1 MTTAVNTLDQS
12 GGGALNASGRL
23 PGLTGGDVLPA
34 WLAEPR
40 IAPAATNDRIDLK
53 FLIGIFRRRSGLF
66 VAVLGGSLAIGA
78 VITALSPRIYVAH
91 ADVTLNSKTAS
102 IAPTSTNDRT
112 PEQQA
117 PTDAFVDTQVAQVT
131 STDNMNAVIDRLGL
145 DKDPHIIAEAG
156 HVAPRLAT
164 IETLRKHINVQRI
177 GSTYDIGITY
187 DSHDAAQAAAIA
199 NAFAEQFTRGAL
211 ASKRDAAR
219 QTTGLISA
227 RLDQL
232 RSQALADS
240 AAEQNYRIAHNLLS
254 ANQGTLTEQEISS
267 YNQDMARARAEQA
280 EDAARL
286 DAARHQMAGGGI
298 GGDGVG
304 ETLASPAIAALRAQQ
319 ATAAGELASL
329 QARYGALHPDV
340 IKARATLH
348 AIDEQVAG
356 ETRRVISGLES
367 KSLASNQRLAS
378 LSGSLNHSRGTLAV
392 SNSAKTGLQ
401 DLEKRSE
408 TSNALYESYLNR
420 YKELTAREGTE
431 QADAEMLH
439 PAPVPLVP
447 DSPHVMINLI
457 LSLAIGLGLGVAA
470 AFLAELN
477 YSGITTGDDIEQ
489 RLGVRYL
496 GSVPSLASVAARG
509 TKRSP
514 VDALIDNP
522 RSAFAESFRSLR
534 ASIAMNTTNAK
545 VIAITSSL
553 PDEGK
558 TTTSICLARSMAAS
572 GDRVLLIDCDLRR
585 QGVSEFVADRE
596 SRPGLV
602 EVLRGEAEL
611 DDAIAIDAATGLAIL
626 PVSPD
631 ATGAPEL
638 LTGTEMDRL
647 LELAR
652 MRYHAVII
660 DTAPVLPIADARLVL
675 GKADASVFVVRWRK
689 TPDSAL
695 RAALRLLPGNRV
707 QLAGVALTRVD
718 MHKQARFG
726 YGEDAFYQSYRRY
739 YS

>member
-1 MTTAVNTLDQS
+1 MTTAVNTLDQN
-12 GGGALNASGRL
+12 GVGALRA
-23 PGLTGGDVLPA
+23 PGDVLPA

-40 IAPAATNDRIDLK
+40 IAPAASSDRIDLK
-53 FLIGIFRRRSGLF
+53 FLVGIFRRRSGLF
-66 VAVLGGSLAIGA
+66 ITVLGGSLAIGA
-78 VITALSPRIYVAH
+78 VITVLSPRVYVAH
-91 ADVTLNSKTAS
+91 ADVTLNSKTAT
-102 IAPTSTNDRT
+102 IAPTSSNDRA

-145 DKDPHIIAEAG
+145 DKDPHIMAEAG
-156 HVAPRLAT
+156 HGVPRLAT

-177 GSTYDIGITY
+177 GSTYDIGIAY
-187 DSHDAAQAAAIA
+187 DSHNADQAAAIA

-211 ASKRDAAR
+211 TAKRDAAR

-254 ANQGTLTEQEISS
+254 TNQGTLTEQEISS
-267 YNQDMARARAEQA
+267 YNQDLARAHAEQA

-286 DAARHQMAGGGI
+286 DAARHQQASGVNGAN
-298 GGDGVG
+298 VG

-329 QARYGALHPDV
+329 QARYGSLHPDV

-348 AIDEQVAG
+348 ALDEEVSG
-356 ETRRVISGLES
+356 ETRRVISGLEA
-367 KSLASNQRLAS
+367 KSQASNQRLAS
-378 LSGSLNHSRGTLAV
+378 LSGSLSQSRGTLAV

-401 DLEKRSE
+401 DLEKRAE

-457 LSLAIGLGLGVAA
+457 LSLAIGLGLGIAA

-496 GSVPSLASVAARG
+496 GSIPSLSSVMAGSVMARG

-514 VDALIDNP
+514 TDALIDNP

-585 QGVSEFVADRE
+585 QGVSEFVTDRE
-596 SRPGLV
+596 KRPGLV

-611 DDAIAIDAATGLAIL
+611 DAAIAIDAATGLAIL
-626 PVSPD
+626 PVSPGT
-631 ATGAPEL
+631 TGAPEL
-638 LTGTEMDRL
+638 LTGVEMDRL

-652 MRYHAVII
+652 TRYHAVII

-689 TPDSAL
+689 TPDNAL

-707 QLAGVALTRVD
+707 QLAGVALTQVD

-726 YGEDAFYQSYRRY
+726 YGDDAFYQSYRRY

>member
-1 MTTAVNTLDQS
+1 VTTAVNTLDQN
-12 GGGALNASGRL
+12 GGALNAATGR
-23 PGLTGGDVLPA
+23 GLMAGDVLPA
-34 WLAEPR
+34 WQAEPR
-40 IAPAATNDRIDLK
+40 ISPAVTSDRIDLK

-66 VAVLGGSLAIGA
+66 VSVLGGALAIGA
-78 VITALSPRIYVAH
+78 GITALSPRIYVAH

-102 IAPTSTNDRT
+102 IAPTSNNDRA

-145 DKDPHIIAEAG
+145 DKDPHITAEAG
-156 HVAPRLAT
+156 HAAPRLAT
-164 IETLRKHINVQRI
+164 IDTLRKHISVQRI

-187 DSHDAAQAAAIA
+187 DSHNAAQAAAIA

-211 ASKRDAAR
+211 AAKRDAAR

-254 ANQGTLTEQEISS
+254 TNQGTLTEQEISS

-286 DAARHQMAGGGI
+286 DAARHQLTGGTT
-298 GGDGVG
+298 GDGVG

-329 QARYGALHPDV
+329 QARYGSLHPDV

-348 AIDEQVAG
+348 AIDDEVAG
-356 ETRRVISGLES
+356 ETRRVVSGLES
-367 KSLASNQRLAS
+367 KAQASNQRLAS
-378 LSGSLNHSRGTLAV
+378 LSGSLSQSRGTLAV

-496 GSVPSLASVAARG
+496 GSVPSLGSVVARG
-509 TKRSP
+509 AKRSP
-514 VDALIDNP
+514 LDALIDNP

-572 GDRVLLIDCDLRR
+572 GDKVLLIDCDLRR
-585 QGVSEFVADRE
+585 QGVSEFVTDRE
-596 SRPGLV
+596 TRPGLV

-611 DDAIAIDAATGLAIL
+611 DAAIAIDAATGLAIL

-631 ATGAPEL
+631 TTGAPEL
-638 LTGTEMDRL
+638 LTGVEMDRL

-652 MRYHAVII
+652 TRYHAIII

-689 TPDSAL
+689 TPDNAL

>member
-1 MTTAVNTLDQS
+1 MVTTAVNTLDQNAP
-12 GGGALNASGRL
+12 GAPNGTGIAVGRAVS
-23 PGLTGGDVLPA
+23 DVLPG

-40 IAPAATNDRIDLK
+40 VAPAASSDRIDLK

-66 VAVLGGSLAIGA
+66 VTVLGGSLAIGA

-91 ADVTLNSKTAS
+91 ADVTLNSKVAT
-102 IAPTSTNDRT
+102 IAPTSTNDRI
-112 PEQQA
+112 PDQQA

-131 STDNMNAVIDRLGL
+131 STDNMNAVIERLGL
-145 DKDPHIIAEAG
+145 DKDPHIMAEAG
-156 HVAPRLAT
+156 HNAGRLAT
-164 IETLRKHINVQRI
+164 IDVLRKHINVQRI

-187 DSHDAAQAAAIA
+187 DSHNAAQAAAIA
-199 NAFAEQFTRGAL
+199 NAFAEQFTQGAL
-211 ASKRDAAR
+211 AAKRDAAR

-254 ANQGTLTEQEISS
+254 TNQGTLTEQEISS
-267 YNQDMARARAEQA
+267 YNQELARARAEQA

-286 DAARHQMAGGGI
+286 DAARHQLAGGTNGE
-298 GGDGVG
+298 GVG
-304 ETLASPAIAALRAQQ
+304 ESLASPAIAQLRAQQ

-329 QARYGALHPDV
+329 QARYGNLHPDV

-348 AIDEQVAG
+348 ALDQEVAS
-356 ETRRVISGLES
+356 ETHRVISSLEA
-367 KSLASNQRLAS
+367 KAAGSNQRLAS
-378 LSGSLNHSRGTLAV
+378 LSGSLSQSRGTLAV

-401 DLEKRSE
+401 DLEKRAE

-509 TKRSP
+509 KKSSP
-514 VDALIDNP
+514 TDALIDNP

-558 TTTSICLARSMAAS
+558 TTTSLCLARSMAAS
-572 GDRVLLIDCDLRR
+572 GDKVLLIDCDLRR
-585 QGVSEFVADRE
+585 QGVSEFVADRDT
-596 SRPGLV
+596 RPGLV
-602 EVLRGEAEL
+602 EVLRGEAEF
-611 DDAIAIDAATGLAIL
+611 DAAIAIDAATGLSIL

-631 ATGAPEL
+631 TTGAPEL

-652 MRYHAVII
+652 ARYHAIII

-689 TPDSAL
+689 TPDNAL

>member
-1 MTTAVNTLDQS
+1 MSTAVNTLDS
-12 GGGALNASGRL
+12 SAVGALRG
-23 PGLTGGDVLPA
+23 PGDVLPA

-40 IAPAATNDRIDLK
+40 AVPVAGNDRIDLK

-66 VAVLGGSLAIGA
+66 VSVLGGSLAIGA
-78 VITALSPRIYVAH
+78 IVTALQPRIYVAH
-91 ADVTLNSKTAS
+91 ADVTLSNKTAM
-102 IAPTSTNDRT
+102 IAPASTNDRVT
-112 PEQQA
+112 EQQA

-131 STDNMNAVIDRLGL
+131 SSDNMNAVIDRLGL
-145 DKDPHIIAEAG
+145 DKDPRIVAEAG
-156 HVAPRLAT
+156 RGAARLAT
-164 IETLRKHINVQRI
+164 IDYLRKHLNVQRI

-187 DSHDAAQAAAIA
+187 DSRSADQAAKVA

-211 ASKRDAAR
+211 DAKRDGAR
-219 QTTGLISA
+219 QTTGMIAA

-254 ANQGTLTEQEISS
+254 TNQGTLTEQEISA
-267 YNQDMARARAEQA
+267 YNQELARARAEQA

-286 DAARHQMAGGGI
+286 DAARHQQAGAANGGN
-298 GGDGVG
+298 VG

-329 QARYGALHPDV
+329 QARYGSLHPDV
-340 IKARATLH
+340 IKARATLR
-348 AIDEQVAG
+348 ALDEQVAG
-356 ETRRVISGLES
+356 ETRRVIAGLEA
-367 KSLASNQRLAS
+367 KAQASDQRLAS
-378 LSGSLNHSRGTLAV
+378 LSGSLTQSRGALAI

-401 DLEKRSE
+401 DLEKRAE

-439 PAPVPLVP
+439 PASVPLVP
-447 DSPHVMINLI
+447 DSPHVLINLI
-457 LSLAIGLGLGVAA
+457 LSFAVGLGLGVAA

-496 GSVPSLASVAARG
+496 GSIPSLGSVMVRGRKASP
-509 TKRSP
+509 TE
-514 VDALIDNP
+514 ALIESP

-585 QGVSEFVADRE
+585 QGVSEFVPDRE
-596 SRPGLV
+596 GRPGLI
-602 EVLRGEAEL
+602 EVLRGEVEL
-611 DDAIAIDAATGLAIL
+611 DAAISVDPATGLAIL
-626 PVSPD
+626 PVSRD
-631 ATGAPEL
+631 TTDAPEL
-638 LTGTEMDRL
+638 LTGDEMDRL
-647 LELAR
+647 LETAR
-652 MRYHAVII
+652 AKYHAVII

-718 MHKQARFG
+718 MRKQARFG
-726 YGEDAFYQSYRRY
+726 YGEDAFYHSYRRY

>member
-1 MTTAVNTLDQS
+1 MSTAVNTLDS
-12 GGGALNASGRL
+12 SAVGALRG
-23 PGLTGGDVLPA
+23 PGDVLPA

-40 IAPAATNDRIDLK
+40 AVPVAGNDRIDLK

-66 VAVLGGSLAIGA
+66 VSVLGGSLAIGA
-78 VITALSPRIYVAH
+78 IVTALQPRIYVAH
-91 ADVTLNSKTAS
+91 ADVTLSNKTAM
-102 IAPTSTNDRT
+102 IAPASTNDRMT
-112 PEQQA
+112 EQQA

-131 STDNMNAVIDRLGL
+131 SSDNMNAVIDRLGL
-145 DKDPHIIAEAG
+145 DKDPHIIAGAAQG
-156 HVAPRLAT
+156 AARLAT
-164 IETLRKHINVQRI
+164 IEYLRKHLNVQRI

-187 DSHDAAQAAAIA
+187 DSRSAEQAAKVA

-211 ASKRDAAR
+211 NAKRDDAR
-219 QTTGLISA
+219 QTTGMIAA

-254 ANQGTLTEQEISS
+254 TNQGTLTEQEISA
-267 YNQDMARARAEQA
+267 YNQELARARAEQA

-286 DAARHQMAGGGI
+286 DAARHQLSGAANGGN
-298 GGDGVG
+298 VG

-329 QARYGALHPDV
+329 QARYGNLHPDV

-348 AIDEQVAG
+348 ALDEQVAG
-356 ETRRVISGLES
+356 ETRRVIAALEA
-367 KSLASNQRLAS
+367 KAQASDQRLAS
-378 LSGSLNHSRGTLAV
+378 LSGSLTQSRGALAI

-439 PAPVPLVP
+439 PASVPLVP
-447 DSPHVMINLI
+447 DSPHVLINLI
-457 LSLAIGLGLGVAA
+457 LSFAIGLGLGVAA

-496 GSVPSLASVAARG
+496 GSIPSLGSVMVRG
-509 TKRSP
+509 RKTSP
-514 VDALIDNP
+514 TDALIESP

-585 QGVSEFVADRE
+585 QGVSEFVPDRE
-596 SRPGLV
+596 GRPGLI
-602 EVLRGEAEL
+602 EVLRGEVDL
-611 DDAIAIDAATGLAIL
+611 DAAISVDPETGLAIL
-626 PVSPD
+626 PVSRD
-631 ATGAPEL
+631 TTDAPEL
-638 LTGTEMDRL
+638 LTGDEMDRL
-647 LELAR
+647 LETAR
-652 MRYHAVII
+652 AKYHAVII

-718 MHKQARFG
+718 MRKQARFG
-726 YGEDAFYQSYRRY
+726 YGEDAFYHSYRRY